1 MLLLDVSGAYDNAQH
16 SRLLHNMRKR
26 RLGHFVP
33 WVAAFLTGRSTR
45 IKIPEGISERI
56 PTPTGIPQGS
66 PISPILYLIYNSDL
80 IEDCA
85 DEANHVS
92 TSGWVDD
99 VGMMAAG
106 HSENETIGK
115 LQRASAIA
123 DQWAL
128 RHASVFD
135 KKKYQLIHFVN
146 PRGGLTPNS
155 QPITLQDGTQKEA
168 SKTVKYLGICSIQ
181 NSHSIHTV
189 KRRSPKQ
196 APA

>member
-1 MLLLDVSGAYDNAQH
+1 M
-16 SRLLHNMRKR
+16 
-26 RLGHFVP
+26 
-33 WVAAFLTGRSTR
+33 
-45 IKIPEGISERI
+45 IE
-56 PTPTGIPQGS
+56 TPTGIPEGS

-115 LQRASAIA
+115 LQCASATA

-128 RHASVFD
+128 RHTSVFD
-135 KKKYQLIHFVN
+135 KQKYQLIHFVN
-146 PRGGLTPNS
+146 PGSVITPNS
-155 QPITLQDGTQKEA
+155 QPITLQDGTQKET
-168 SKTVKYLGICSIQ
+168 SKAVKYLGVWLDSELTFDTHRKEAVAKAGT
-181 NSHSIHTV
+181 SLEALRGLSRSTWGV
-189 KRRSPKQ
+189 TLGSMRRIYQ
-196 APA
+196 AIVIPQMLYGAAAWY